1 MSSGKIE
8 WIRHIKQ
15 YFKCSNPANCASSLC
30 NLLAGKSPKE
40 QEYFLS
46 NLFGMKM
53 MKKANA
59 LCKSLYLTSEDIKW
73 LYESG
78 IVEVGS
84 HTVNHVNLTSCD
96 SMTLEKELV
105 KSKIELEKILNVPV
119 NYLSYP
125 NGFYSSEVIEAAKQ
139 AGYTGAFA
147 TGAGSLEDEFALRR
161 VNMGLEPFWRF
172 MLNNIPILPGRFD
185 RNSISQL

>member
-1 MSSGKIE
+1 
-8 WIRHIKQ
+8 
-15 YFKCSNPANCASSLC
+15 
-30 NLLAGKSPKE
+30 
-40 QEYFLS
+40 
-46 NLFGMKM
+46 M

-59 LCKSLYLTSEDIKW
+59 LCKSLYLSSEDLEW

-96 SMTLEKELV
+96 SITLEKELV

-125 NGFYSSEVIEAAKQ
+125 NGFYSSEVIEAAK
-139 AGYTGAFA
+139 
-147 TGAGSLEDEFALRR
+147 
-161 VNMGLEPFWRF
+161 
-172 MLNNIPILPGRFD
+172 
-185 RNSISQL
+185 